1 MMDRWTVCV
10 YCCETLRRIQQCPCR
25 ALAEDT
31 KPQSNHKDI
40 PDIHKMRNIHIYIY
54 VKSVGGAKYGK
65 RCYLKKKNKGRFWKC
80 SSSRLAWPLD
90 SMPELRL
97 GFAQRE
103 KWYKGDY
110 RSTSQMGMGCK
121 LDILTVSVRIAS
133 YTVIESFL
141 RKSSYRHLML
151 KMP

>member
-65 RCYLKKKNKGRFWKC
+65 RCYLKKNRLDCKC
-80 SSSRLAWPLD
+80 NAKFKLFFCCFLVCFFFFLKFSFSLILLYCYRPSKPSCKCNCKSGGYRLALSPRVALW
-90 SMPELRL
+90 
-97 GFAQRE
+97 
-103 KWYKGDY
+103 
-110 RSTSQMGMGCK
+110 
-121 LDILTVSVRIAS
+121 
-133 YTVIESFL
+133 
-141 RKSSYRHLML
+141 
-151 KMP
+151 